1 MALTAPEF
9 CQFNLKSRVQLL
21 EKDGVFLVSRKV
33 YDKFIVK
40 LYKLY
45 KFLVEVV
52 IQTQNQEIIKIEPV
66 MNGEILELYHECF

>member
-1 MALTAPEF
+1 MTLTVAEF
-9 CQFNLKSRVQLL
+9 CRFNLKSRVKLL

-45 KFLVEVV
+45 KFLVEV
-52 IQTQNQEIIKIEPV
+52 IIHSYNREIIKIEPV
-66 MNGEILELYHECF
+66 MNNEIIELYNYF

>member
-1 MALTAPEF
+1 MTLTAAEF
-9 CQFNLKSRVQLL
+9 CRFNLKSRVQLL

-45 KFLVEVV
+45 KFLVEV
-52 IQTQNQEIIKIEPV
+52 IIHSGNQKIIKIEPV
-66 MNGEILELYHECF
+66 MNKEIIDLYG